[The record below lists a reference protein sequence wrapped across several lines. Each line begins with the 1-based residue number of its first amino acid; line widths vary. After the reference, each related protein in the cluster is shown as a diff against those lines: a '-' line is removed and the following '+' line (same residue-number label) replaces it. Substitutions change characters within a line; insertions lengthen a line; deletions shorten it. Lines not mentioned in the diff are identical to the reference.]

1 MNKAKNNVMYVLISL
16 LVLSVALNISLSKN
30 LKDIFSYES
39 QCLMN
44 ICDYNSDLRD
54 IINTSKD
61 NNNKNEVIYNVK
73 KEWDNL
79 RVFLLNARNYS
90 LNTRLLRKYLS
101 KVDGTMN
108 NISQNLNEL
117 LIKDINE
124 FTNKD
129 KEFINKFINL
139 TSSIQTSG
147 SKLRSKI
154 NFIIPIYTHIKVKGN
169 LNEIVDTIIGS
180 KL

>member
-1 MNKAKNNVMYVLISL
+1 MNKARNNVMYVLILL
-16 LVLSVALNISLSKN
+16 LVLSVILNISLSKN
-30 LKDIFSYES
+30 LKDIFTYES

-44 ICDYNSDLRD
+44 VGDYNSDLRD
-54 IINTSKD
+54 IMDTSKD

-73 KEWDNL
+73 EEWDNL

-90 LNTRLLRKYLS
+90 LNTGLLRKYLS
-101 KVDGTMN
+101 KVDGTMT

-117 LIKDINE
+117 LIKDISE
-124 FTNKD
+124 FTNED

-139 TSSIQTSG
+139 TNSIQTSG

-180 KL
+180 KF